1 MNTCLQCGKSTKN
14 PKFCNQSC
22 AASYNNQG
30 KRRHGNAGGNC
41 LECGNKKPSVKY
53 KFCGKSCYLL
63 HKKNLNKS
71 KVSEGFIVGWRSIR
85 KYLLETVGKCQEC
98 GIFKWNNKPISLE
111 CDHIDGDRSNNT
123 LENAK
128 LLCPNCHSQTS
139 TYRIK
144 NRDNPKGK
152 KVREKRYR
160 KMELPGG
167 IEPHAFH
174 PTLRISLED

>member
-1 MNTCLQCGKSTKN
+1 MNTCLQCGKFTKN

-41 LECGNKKPSVKY
+41 LECG
-53 KFCGKSCYLL
+53 
-63 HKKNLNKS
+63 
-71 KVSEGFIVGWRSIR
+71 
-85 KYLLETVGKCQEC
+85 
-98 GIFKWNNKPISLE
+98 IFEWNNKTISLE

-160 KMELPGG
+160 KMEHPGG
-167 IEPHAFH
+167 IEPRAFL
-174 PTLRISLED
+174 PTLKGPV